1 MSNINIQ
8 YIYTYFILYITFT
21 VIDGLSKCNSSTEVK
36 VKTENLV
43 MLHLRTVTVLEQA
56 NEYDQNTQFVD
67 AKLQLN
73 LKQYACT
80 AHGANMSTTFTHRT
94 KQA

>member
-1 MSNINIQ
+1 
-8 YIYTYFILYITFT
+8 
-21 VIDGLSKCNSSTEVK
+21 
-36 VKTENLV
+36 
-43 MLHLRTVTVLEQA
+43 MLHLRAVTVLEQA